1 MKIRNLPIRLVLR
14 DDAPQGTALEL
25 PQRNMKVATIIVTI
39 MFAIFAAILLQQ
51 IASLD
56 MPAGGGLFDL
66 VFMLF
71 SLFWILGWSV
81 GVIVLGALTMLLL
94 FWGESARIADGRLI
108 YMLNLGPGKVIGEYE
123 LARIG
128 KPRVVPDETSGLTRV
143 RFDYDGKEHGL
154 ADLMPADI
162 AVWNV
167 ALLRDA
173 LDGVTAAPPE
183 FAVEP
188 VVAAPPRAEAPRVEA
203 APVQCR
209 LPLLTM
215 LVLVAANLIP
225 LFGVLLGGWTLAE
238 VMVLFW
244 AESAVVGFYTLLK
257 IAVVAKWWSP
267 LPGLFFTGHFG
278 GFMAIHFL
286 FINLFFVR
294 GLEAGGPDPGELA
307 AVAGLF
313 APLWPALLAL
323 VLSHGVSF
331 ALNFIAQREYEG
343 ASVSALMRAPYGRV
357 VVMHLTL
364 IFGGWMVMLLQ
375 NTMAALVLL
384 IVLKVIADLR
394 AHYGERKPAAGG

>member
-14 DDAPQGTALEL
+14 DDAPQGAALEL
-25 PQRNMKVATIIVTI
+25 PPRNTKVVAIIVGG
-39 MFAIFAAILLQQ
+39 MFVVFAAILVRQ

-94 FWGESARIADGRLI
+94 FWGESARIAEGRLI

-143 RFDYDGKEHGL
+143 RFDYDGQEHGL
-154 ADLMPADI
+154 ADRMPQDI
-162 AVWNV
+162 AVRNV
-167 ALLRDA
+167 ALLRAA
-173 LDGVTAAPPE
+173 LDGGTVAPPE
-183 FAVEP
+183 APAAP
-188 VVAAPPRAEAPRVEA
+188 VIAAPPRVETPPA
-203 APVQCR
+203 SRR

-294 GLEAGGPDPGELA
+294 GQEAGGPDAGELA

-313 APLWPALLAL
+313 VPLWPALLAL

-331 ALNFIAQREYEG
+331 AVNFIAQREYEG

-357 VVMHLTL
+357 VVMHLTI